1 MGKTLL
7 DELRWRGLLFDQ
19 TEGAEAHLA
28 EEKVTAYIGFDPTS
42 DSLHVGSLL
51 PIMALV
57 HLQRYGHTPIGLVG
71 GATGMIGDPSGKSK
85 ERNLLDEETLRR
97 NVEGIRSLL
106 AKFLDFGAESNPAKL
121 VNNFDWFGPLSFI
134 QVLRDIGKHF
144 PMSTMLNKESVKR
157 RVSAGG
163 ISYTEFS
170 YMILQ
175 AYDFLHLFLEEG
187 CTLQMG
193 GSDQWGNITAGSE
206 LVRRAADGKVH
217 GVVMPLVTNSSGEK
231 FGKTVDG
238 AVWLSA
244 EKTSPYK
251 FYQFWLNQS
260 DDNAL
265 QYIKFFTL
273 CTEEEYEALKAKHL
287 EAPHLREAQKYLAGD
302 VTARVHGVEALAR
315 VEKSTAALFGGDITE
330 LSAKE
335 IEEVFQEA
343 PSGEMTQSEAQEA
356 GLLDAM
362 VAVGMTKSKGEA
374 RRLIQGGGVRV
385 NGQKMD
391 NPQVR
396 LHELN
401 AIEERLFVLRKG
413 SKKYFLLR
421 LVD

>member
-1 MGKTLL
+1 MANNLI

-19 TEGAEAHLA
+19 TEGAEEYLA
-28 EEKVTAYIGFDPTS
+28 KEKVTAYIGFDPTS

-57 HLQRYGHTPIGLVG
+57 HLQRCGHTPIGLVG

-85 ERNLLDEETLRR
+85 ERNLLDEITLQR
-97 NVEGIRSLL
+97 NVNGIRNLL
-106 AKFLDFGAESNPAKL
+106 EKFLDFDATENPAKL
-121 VNNFDWFGPLSFI
+121 VNNFEWFGPLSFI
-134 QVLRDIGKHF
+134 HILRDVGKHF
-144 PMSTMLNKESVKR
+144 PMSSMLNKESVKR

-175 AYDFLHLFLEEG
+175 AYDFLHLHRTEN

-193 GSDQWGNITAGSE
+193 GSDQWGNITAGTE
-206 LVRRAADGKVH
+206 LVRRSADAKVH
-217 GVVMPLVTNSSGEK
+217 GVVMPLVTNSTGEK

-238 AVWLSA
+238 AVWLSP

-265 QYIKFFTL
+265 QFIKYFTL
-273 CTEEEYEALKAKHL
+273 CTQEEFETIKTKHMA
-287 EAPHLREAQKYLAGD
+287 EPHLREAQRYLARD
-302 VTARVHGVEALAR
+302 VTQRVHGTEILASVER
-315 VEKSTAALFGGDITE
+315 STAALFGGDVTS
-330 LSAKE
+330 LSAQE

-343 PSGEMTQSEAQEA
+343 PSGQLAKTDQEISS
-356 GLLDAM
+356 LLDGM
-362 VAVGMTKSKGEA
+362 IAVGMSKSKGEA

-385 NGQKMD
+385 NGEKISDTQIK
-391 NPQVR
+391 
-396 LHELN
+396 LN
-401 AIEERLFVLRKG
+401 DLQPIEDRLFVLRKG
-413 SKKYFLLR
+413 AKKYFLLR
-421 LVD
+421 WE

>member
-1 MGKTLL
+1 MAKTLIE
-7 DELRWRGLLFDQ
+7 ELRWRGLLFDQ

-28 EEKVTAYIGFDPTS
+28 QGNTSAYIGFDPTS
-42 DSLHVGSLL
+42 NSLHVGSLL

-57 HLQRYGHTPIGLVG
+57 HLQRYGHSPIGLVG

-85 ERNLLDEETLRR
+85 ERNLLDEDTLQK
-97 NVEGIRSLL
+97 NVAGIRSLL
-106 AKFLDFGAESNPAKL
+106 AKFLQFEGVNNPAKI
-121 VNNFDWFGPLSFI
+121 VNNYDWFGSLSFI

-157 RVSAGG
+157 RVSGGG

-175 AYDFLHLFLEEG
+175 AYDFLHLFKTEG

-217 GVVMPLVTNSSGEK
+217 GVVMPLVTNASGEK

-244 EKTSPYK
+244 DKTSPYK

-260 DDNAL
+260 DENAL
-265 QYIKFFTL
+265 QFIKYFTL
-273 CTEEEYEALKAKHL
+273 CTEEAYAEIHAQHL
-287 EAPHLREAQKYLAGD
+287 QEPHLREAQKYLARD
-302 VTARVHGVEALAR
+302 VTTRVHGAETLTR
-315 VEKSTAALFGGDITE
+315 VERSTAALFGGDVTA
-330 LSAKE
+330 LSAAE
-335 IEEVFQEA
+335 IEDVFQEA
-343 PSGEMTQSEAQEA
+343 PAGELSVEEGKTA

-362 VAVGMTKSKGEA
+362 IAVGMTKSKGEA
-374 RRLIQGGGVRV
+374 RRLIQGGGVSV
-385 NGQKMD
+385 NSQKVN
-391 NPQVR
+391 NPQLR
-396 LHELN
+396 LAELN
-401 AIEERLFVLRKG
+401 PIEDRLFVLRKG

-421 LVD
+421 LV